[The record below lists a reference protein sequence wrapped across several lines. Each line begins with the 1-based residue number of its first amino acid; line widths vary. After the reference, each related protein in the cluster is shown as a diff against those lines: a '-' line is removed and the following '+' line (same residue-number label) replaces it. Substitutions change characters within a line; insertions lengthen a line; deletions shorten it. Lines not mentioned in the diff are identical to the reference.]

1 MLQNGHQFIAGGF
14 VNLMYFFNG
23 FFLQPKKV
31 FQPLVDRSIKF
42 ESKNSILLWKNYIKF
57 RSQQKIQ
64 FHIYFR
70 LQLESYTVEKS
81 AKKKPLV
88 QPCDVYFFTG
98 ICISKYYIFSRTNI
112 YRKAAIE

>member
-81 AKKKPLV
+81 AKKNRL
-88 QPCDVYFFTG
+88 CNRAM
-98 ICISKYYIFSRTNI
+98 YIFSQAYVYQNTTYFQGQI
-112 YRKAAIE
+112 YIAKLQ